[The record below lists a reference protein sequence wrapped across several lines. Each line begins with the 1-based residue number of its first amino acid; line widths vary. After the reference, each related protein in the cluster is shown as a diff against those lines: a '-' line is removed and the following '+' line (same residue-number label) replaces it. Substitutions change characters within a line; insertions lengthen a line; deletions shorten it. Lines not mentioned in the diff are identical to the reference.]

1 MRLVPA
7 LILLAGM
14 GFLRAQTAD
23 DPEISAAR
31 AEIARV
37 RALVEAGA
45 APRAQLAKAEES
57 LADAAD
63 AALLRKTAY
72 GQDLTVEQAD
82 AMIAAAS
89 RRFNRRQKALD
100 DAQRLVAAGVST
112 ELSLGPLR
120 DELDR
125 ARKECDVA
133 DSRAKLT
140 RELSEMAQAEQALA
154 ARPAPLDAET
164 ERSEEHT

>member
-1 MRLVPA
+1 MRFVPA
-7 LILLAGM
+7 FILLACAS
-14 GFLRAQTAD
+14 FLSAQTAD
-23 DPEISAAR
+23 DPEVSAAR
-31 AEIARV
+31 AEIAKV

-72 GQDLTVEQAD
+72 GQDLNVEQAGD
-82 AMIAAAS
+82 MIAAAE
-89 RRFNRRQKALD
+89 RRFNRRKKALD
-100 DAQRLVAAGVST
+100 DGQRLVAAGVST
-112 ELSLGPLR
+112 ELSLGDLR
-120 DELDR
+120 DDLDR

-140 RELSEMAQAEQALA
+140 RELNEM
-154 ARPAPLDAET
+154 
-164 ERSEEHT
+164 RSEEHTSELQSPCNLVC

>member
-72 GQDLTVEQAD
+72 GQDLTLAQAD
-82 AMIAAAS
+82 DMIAAAD
-89 RRFNRRQKALD
+89 RRFNRRRKAL
-100 DAQRLVAAGVST
+100 
-112 ELSLGPLR
+112 
-120 DELDR
+120 
-125 ARKECDVA
+125 
-133 DSRAKLT
+133 
-140 RELSEMAQAEQALA
+140 
-154 ARPAPLDAET
+154 
-164 ERSEEHT
+164 RSEERRVGEECKS

>member
-7 LILLAGM
+7 LILLAGA

-31 AEIARV
+31 AEIAKV

-72 GQDLTVEQAD
+72 GQDLNVEQA
-82 AMIAAAS
+82 
-89 RRFNRRQKALD
+89 
-100 DAQRLVAAGVST
+100 G
-112 ELSLGPLR
+112 
-120 DELDR
+120 
-125 ARKECDVA
+125 
-133 DSRAKLT
+133 
-140 RELSEMAQAEQALA
+140 
-154 ARPAPLDAET
+154 
-164 ERSEEHT
+164 RSEEHTSELQSLTNLVCRLLLEK